1 MRNRVREQRT
11 QRGLSQA
18 ELAAALGVSRQ
29 TVISIEGGRYLPS
42 LPLAFAIARFF
53 DMTVDRCSIQPTR
66 RRAHDEVHPAAAA
79 QAGGHCPVGTA
90 YAAAWLVHGG
100 NGWQWAI
107 VAEVCVIALAIG
119 WYVRGGRDN
128 DEDALAGSR
137 ADERQQLL
145 ALRSWALAGKVA
157 MFAAFAGVTIA
168 VAARAD
174 WWWPFAAIFAVTGF
188 GYLLGLSNVWR
199 RRRRPGR

>member
-1 MRNRVREQRT
+1 MMRFIRPRLRKPV
-11 QRGLSQA
+11 GIA
-18 ELAAALGVSRQ
+18 LA
-29 TVISIEGGRYLPS
+29 
-42 LPLAFAIARFF
+42 
-53 DMTVDRCSIQPTR
+53 
-66 RRAHDEVHPAAAA
+66 
-79 QAGGHCPVGTA
+79 GTA

-107 VAEVCVIALAIG
+107 VAEVGVIALAIG
-119 WYVRGGRDN
+119 WYVRSGRDN

-145 ALRSWALAGKVA
+145 SLRSWALAGKVA

-168 VAARAD
+168 VAARAG

-188 GYLLGLSNVWR
+188 GYLVGLSNYGVGEEGAADDANDGHQASS
-199 RRRRPGR
+199 PVSP

>member
-1 MRNRVREQRT
+1 MMRFIRPRLRKPV
-11 QRGLSQA
+11 GIA
-18 ELAAALGVSRQ
+18 LA
-29 TVISIEGGRYLPS
+29 
-42 LPLAFAIARFF
+42 
-53 DMTVDRCSIQPTR
+53 
-66 RRAHDEVHPAAAA
+66 
-79 QAGGHCPVGTA
+79 GTA

-107 VAEVCVIALAIG
+107 VAEVGVIALAIG
-119 WYVRGGRDN
+119 WYVRAGRDS

-145 ALRSWALAGKVA
+145 SLRSWALAGKVT

-168 VAARAD
+168 VAARAG

-188 GYLLGLSNVWR
+188 GYLVGLSNYGVGEEGAADDANDGHQASS
-199 RRRRPGR
+199 PVSP

>member
-1 MRNRVREQRT
+1 MMRFIRPRLRKPV
-11 QRGLSQA
+11 GIA
-18 ELAAALGVSRQ
+18 LA
-29 TVISIEGGRYLPS
+29 
-42 LPLAFAIARFF
+42 
-53 DMTVDRCSIQPTR
+53 
-66 RRAHDEVHPAAAA
+66 
-79 QAGGHCPVGTA
+79 GTA

-107 VAEVCVIALAIG
+107 VAEVGVIALTIG
-119 WYVRGGRDN
+119 WYVRGGRDS

-145 ALRSWALAGKVA
+145 SLRSWALAGKVA

-168 VAARAD
+168 VAARAN

-188 GYLLGLSNVWR
+188 GYLLGLSNYGVGEEAAADDANDGHQASS
-199 RRRRPGR
+199 PVSP